1 MCAFADTFLSSF
13 IQCSIGFPYFASIEG
28 KYEAGP
34 FTFASAISTYPLG
47 ARRTLAVLVGSRI

>member
-1 MCAFADTFLSSF
+1 MCVFADTFLSSF

-34 FTFASAISTYPLG
+34 FTFASATSHHNH
-47 ARRTLAVLVGSRI
+47 